1 MHVNNKESGNKDD
14 NDNKDREMNSER
26 GVVYET
32 AYTERDTPPQG
43 NTDMLV
49 CLEKSF
55 SDFGDELPSGGRPSG
70 SSGSRSTA
78 TGVEYAVGAWKLSP
92 AGKFATSAAKGLPMA
107 SASAVVRALRGCV

>member
-1 MHVNNKESGNKDD
+1 MHVNNKESEKERTE
-14 NDNKDREMNSER
+14 DREMNRER

-55 SDFGDELPSGGRPSG
+55 SDLGDELPSGGRPSG
-70 SSGSRSTA
+70 SSGSRGTA
-78 TGVEYAVGAWKLSP
+78 TGVGCAVGAWELLP
-92 AGKFATSAAKGLPMA
+92 AMKFATSAAKILPKA
-107 SASAVVRALRGCV
+107 SASAVVRALRWCV